1 MHYQIFIEPKGGHL
15 LKADEWKEKF
25 LVSIK
30 DNFQIEQLFSNK
42 KYVAWG
48 LPFYNSTERMPEFEE
63 AFEQLVEYEK
73 STRWVLFF
81 N

>member
-1 MHYQIFIEPKGGHL
+1 MSGK
-15 LKADEWKEKF
+15 KF

-48 LPFYNSTERMPEFEE
+48 LPFYNNTENARI
-63 AFEQLVEYEK
+63 
-73 STRWVLFF
+73 
-81 N
+81 